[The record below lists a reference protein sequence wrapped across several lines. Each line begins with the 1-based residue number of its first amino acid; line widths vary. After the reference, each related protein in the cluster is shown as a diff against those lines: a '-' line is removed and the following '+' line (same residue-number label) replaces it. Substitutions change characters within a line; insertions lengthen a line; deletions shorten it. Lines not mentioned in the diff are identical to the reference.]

1 MLDAY
6 GRVVQL
12 VRTPACHAGG
22 REFEPHPGRQQCAS
36 IAQLVEQWTEN
47 PRVTGS
53 IPVRGTILGVLS
65 NLYILCGGIPE
76 RPMGTDCKSAG
87 NAFGGSNPPPPTRK
101 DDCFA
106 IVFFYRRVPLRL
118 IKSRASPYDF
128 DRFELL
134 PRCDLRNTYLTI
146 HSSPPSNMYPK
157 DSAIF
162 REGIFST

>member
-1 MLDAY
+1 M
-6 GRVVQL
+6 

-87 NAFGGSNPPPPTRK
+87 NAFDGSNP
-101 DDCFA
+101 
-106 IVFFYRRVPLRL
+106 
-118 IKSRASPYDF
+118 
-128 DRFELL
+128 
-134 PRCDLRNTYLTI
+134 
-146 HSSPPSNMYPK
+146 SSPTKNPARK
-157 DSAIF
+157 C
-162 REGIFST
+162 GIFTYSFTEFLNDEVASLMNSE